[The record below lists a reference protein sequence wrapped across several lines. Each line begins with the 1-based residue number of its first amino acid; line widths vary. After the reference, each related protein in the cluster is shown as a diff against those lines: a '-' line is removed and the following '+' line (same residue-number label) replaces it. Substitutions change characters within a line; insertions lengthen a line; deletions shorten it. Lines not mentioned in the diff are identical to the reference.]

1 MSTTSGQIMVPVE
14 NQMTDEEF
22 EAHFLEIIHPLH
34 DTVLDN
40 GAAIYLKPN
49 DDKECAR
56 GIKDC
61 VLATRFSFHALRV

>member
-1 MSTTSGQIMVPVE
+1 MVPVE

-22 EAHFLEIIHPLH
+22 EAHFLEIIRPLH

-49 DDKECAR
+49 DDKECPR

-61 VLATRFSFHALRV
+61 VLAT